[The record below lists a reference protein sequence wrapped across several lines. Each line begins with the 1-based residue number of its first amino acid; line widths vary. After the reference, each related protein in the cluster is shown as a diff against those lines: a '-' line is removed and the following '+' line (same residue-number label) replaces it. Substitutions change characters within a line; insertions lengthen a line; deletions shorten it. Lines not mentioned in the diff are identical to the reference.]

1 MGKNSNSDD
10 IITLWGQDFTRVR
23 DGLDEEQVESFV
35 NEVTGQRDILF
46 QRQKH
51 LSSLTKLAEKTV
63 AEADSIA
70 KQTVDEAAEQA
81 KVETTT
87 IIAKAEEQAQQM
99 IEEKRAEVIAMANRE
114 AEAIRSDV
122 QAQAKL
128 LLGEKARCIQSE
140 LKNNAQSFY
149 RQFFSQLESL
159 QQQVVAFEG
168 EFEHVL
174 SRTMEQEKC
183 VVLDAGSGVS
193 TQLADSILAE
203 AMAQVYTVD
212 QCGNSELEKMVPAL
226 AGNDEAADCEGEV
239 ELEILP
245 PVDIKQIMGIMR
257 YLDSLTEV
265 ETTELIPVADRPSII
280 VFLREPV
287 PLIAMLRMLPEVG
300 QIEESTSFKDT
311 LQSKR
316 RKVQITLSSK
326 NSILTDGKGVSSC
339 GTPRYEAPSSI
350 DTPGFL

>member
-1 MGKNSNSDD
+1 VGKSSNTDD
-10 IITLWGQDFTRVR
+10 VITLWGQDFTRVR
-23 DGLDEEQVESFV
+23 GGLDEEQVVSFV
-35 NEVTGQRDILF
+35 NEVTGQRDMLL

-63 AEADSIA
+63 TEADSIA
-70 KQTVDEAAEQA
+70 KQMIDEAAEQA
-81 KVETTT
+81 QVEATA
-87 IIAKAEEQAQQM
+87 IIAKVEEQAQQM

-114 AEAIRSDV
+114 AEVIRSD
-122 QAQAKL
+122 AQQQVEL
-128 LLGEKARCIQSE
+128 LLGEKARSIQIE
-140 LKNNAQSFY
+140 LKDTAQLLY
-149 RQFFSQLESL
+149 RQFLAQLENL
-159 QQQVVAFEG
+159 QQQVTAFEA
-168 EFEHVL
+168 EFEHIL
-174 SRTMEQEKC
+174 SKTIEQEKN
-183 VVLDAGSGVS
+183 VTPNADLRVS
-193 TQLADSILAE
+193 TQPTDSILAE

-212 QCGNSELEKMVPAL
+212 QRGNSELEKMVPAL
-226 AGNDEAADCEGEV
+226 AGNDEVADCEGEV

-300 QIEESTSFKDT
+300 QIEESASFKDT

-316 RKVQITLSSK
+316 RKVQITLSK
-326 NSILTDGKGVSSC
+326 NSIITDGNEIS
-339 GTPRYEAPSSI
+339 
-350 DTPGFL
+350 

>member
-1 MGKNSNSDD
+1 VGKSSNTDD
-10 IITLWGQDFTRVR
+10 VITLWGQDFTRVR
-23 DGLDEEQVESFV
+23 GGLDEEQVVSFV
-35 NEVTGQRDILF
+35 NEVTGQRDMLL

-63 AEADSIA
+63 TEADSIA
-70 KQTVDEAAEQA
+70 KQMIDEAAEQA
-81 KVETTT
+81 QVEATA
-87 IIAKAEEQAQQM
+87 IIAKVEEQAQQM

-114 AEAIRSDV
+114 AEVIRSD
-122 QAQAKL
+122 AQQQVEL
-128 LLGEKARCIQSE
+128 LLGEKARSIQIE
-140 LKNNAQSFY
+140 LKDTAQLLY
-149 RQFFSQLESL
+149 RQFLAQLENL
-159 QQQVVAFEG
+159 QQQVTAFEA
-168 EFEHVL
+168 EFEHIL
-174 SRTMEQEKC
+174 SKTIEQEKN
-183 VVLDAGSGVS
+183 VTPNADLRVS
-193 TQLADSILAE
+193 TQPADSILAE

-212 QCGNSELEKMVPAL
+212 QRGNSELEKMVPAL
-226 AGNDEAADCEGEV
+226 AGNDEVADCEGEV

-300 QIEESTSFKDT
+300 QIEESASFKDT

-316 RKVQITLSSK
+316 RKVQITLSK
-326 NSILTDGKGVSSC
+326 NSIITDGN
-339 GTPRYEAPSSI
+339 EI
-350 DTPGFL
+350 F

>member
-1 MGKNSNSDD
+1 VGKSSNTDD
-10 IITLWGQDFTRVR
+10 VITLWGQDFTRVR
-23 DGLDEEQVESFV
+23 GGLDEEQVVSFV
-35 NEVTGQRDILF
+35 NEVTGQRDMLL

-63 AEADSIA
+63 TEADSIA
-70 KQTVDEAAEQA
+70 KQMIDEAAEQA
-81 KVETTT
+81 QVEATA
-87 IIAKAEEQAQQM
+87 IIAKVEEQAQQM

-114 AEAIRSDV
+114 AEVIRSD
-122 QAQAKL
+122 AQQQVEL
-128 LLGEKARCIQSE
+128 LLGEKARSIQIE
-140 LKNNAQSFY
+140 LKDTAQLLY
-149 RQFFSQLESL
+149 RQFLAQLENL
-159 QQQVVAFEG
+159 QQQVTAFEA
-168 EFEHVL
+168 EFEHIL
-174 SRTMEQEKC
+174 SKTIEQEKNITPNAD
-183 VVLDAGSGVS
+183 LGVS
-193 TQLADSILAE
+193 AQPADSILAE

-212 QCGNSELEKMVPAL
+212 QRGNSELEKMVPAL
-226 AGNDEAADCEGEV
+226 AGNDEVADCEGEV

-300 QIEESTSFKDT
+300 QIEESASFKDT

-316 RKVQITLSSK
+316 RKVQITLSK
-326 NSILTDGKGVSSC
+326 NSIITDGNEIS
-339 GTPRYEAPSSI
+339 
-350 DTPGFL
+350 